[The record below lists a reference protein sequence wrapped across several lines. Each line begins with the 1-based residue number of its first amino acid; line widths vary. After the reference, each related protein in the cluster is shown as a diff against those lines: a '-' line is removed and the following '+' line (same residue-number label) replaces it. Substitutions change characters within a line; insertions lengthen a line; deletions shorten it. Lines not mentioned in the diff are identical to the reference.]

1 MVESMKKYYIF
12 ALMMAVVTMMS
23 LLACGDDDNITT
35 STEGKMFKQEVTLP
49 AENAF
54 REVTLTDLNSAIKGI
69 DYKADWLTVVVETYT
84 SGSPVIG
91 LMATD
96 NLEDGVSTSDRSCT
110 VTITAKGG
118 NSVLL
123 SVKQEGVEISTGI
136 DDSHD
141 IPTDQPAYSRIQ

>member
-12 ALMMAVVTMMS
+12 ALTMAVMVMMS
-23 LLACGDDDNITT
+23 LMACGDDDNSTT
-35 STEGKMFKQEVTLP
+35 STEGKKFKQEIVLP

-54 REVTLTDLNSAIKGI
+54 EKVTLTDLNSAIKEI
-69 DYKADWLTVVVETYT
+69 DYNAEWLTVVVETYT

-91 LMATD
+91 LTATD
-96 NLEDGVSTSDRSCT
+96 NLEGGASTYARSCT

-123 SVKQEGVEISTGI
+123 SVRQEGVEISTGI

-141 IPTDQPAYSRIQ
+141 IPTDQPAYSRGQ

>member
-1 MVESMKKYYIF
+1 MKKYYIF
-12 ALMMAVVTMMS
+12 ALTMAVMVMMS
-23 LLACGDDDNITT
+23 LMACGDDDNSTT
-35 STEGKMFKQEVTLP
+35 STEGKKFKQEIVLP

-54 REVTLTDLNSAIKGI
+54 EKVTLTDLNSAIKEI
-69 DYKADWLTVVVETYT
+69 DYNAEWLTVVVETYT

-91 LMATD
+91 LTATD
-96 NLEDGVSTSDRSCT
+96 NLEGGASTYARSCT

-123 SVKQEGVEISTGI
+123 SVRQEGVEISTGI

-141 IPTDQPAYSRIQ
+141 IPTDQPAYSRGQ